1 MDIEITPKTTTGVE
15 RSVAVT
21 VPAAEIAAVEDRT
34 ARRYAS
40 SARLPG
46 FRPGKAPPA
55 LVRKRFA
62 EAIRNETI
70 QAVVREAYDRIVG
83 KDETEI
89 ASEPHIHDLRFNEGE
104 PLTFEFHY
112 EVRPTIELA
121 RVSGFRVPRR
131 EPAVTDEEV
140 AEQLDRVR
148 EEKATWVPVP
158 ERPVEGDMVTVA
170 LAVSGADDA
179 LGEMRDVT
187 LVLGDGRAIPGIEEL
202 IMDVQ
207 LGETRERAVRWPDD
221 FPDESQRGQ
230 TKTVR
235 MELKEVKRKSLP
247 ELDDALAREV
257 GDFDS
262 ADALVAAVREDMQRY
277 AEREADAEQRQ
288 RLVDEIIAANPFEV
302 PRSWVARLVESYAE
316 AYRISAEQRSAF
328 ESEFRPIAER
338 QVKRDLVIETI
349 ARREGLEATER
360 DLDDRIAEQAE
371 ARGVGPGEL
380 YAALE
385 KSGRLKE
392 LERSITEERV
402 FRWLLERNET
412 APQH

>member
-202 IMDVQ
+202 IMEVQ
-207 LGETRERAVRWPDD
+207 PGETRERAVRWPDD

-316 AYRISAEQRSAF
+316 AYRISAEQRGAF